1 MSEKKKHILKIPIIV
16 LSVILIAMMSL
27 GIVTHAAEKKTGSNK
42 YNVVFVMDA
51 SGSLNQTDPDEY
63 RFEAMDMFIGLLAN
77 SGNHVGTVAFG
88 EGVVFEHP
96 LEEVKDFAGKK
107 KYTEELR
114 NIELENW
121 TDIGSGLLRATELI
135 RNNGDPDLPSII
147 LLLTDGN
154 TTMETSE
161 KLAES
166 ISKKEDAVENARQD
180 GTQIYTITLNKNKEA
195 NADEMKQIAEA
206 TGGEFREVAAAEDI
220 QSVFELYYQL
230 IYSTTGTEISNEHI
244 PGNGILSKDFSV
256 ANVGVEEVNMIVFGD
271 VSKCTL
277 TKPDGTPM
285 SEQEMKDVTYAGK
298 TFSILKMQDP
308 ASGKWNL
315 KVEAPPD
322 SSIRIFKVYNPN
334 LSVET
339 QIKDK
344 KDTYGAGNEI
354 GINAVISEGG
364 KALASSSDYSEYQ
377 ATLTVRDYQ
386 GKEIYTDT
394 KSEAG
399 DGGFAFSFTPK
410 DLGTYYASV
419 SVKGDELSAESEEIS
434 MDVGNTPP
442 VLNEAELKKHINR
455 WPFLIKTDKTVD
467 LSGIATD
474 AEDKVLTYRVS
485 SSTWPEGDYTL
496 EGDKLT
502 IDKFSVSKGS
512 FTIDAVDSMGAY
524 VTSEV
529 RITSTNVGLWAAILI
544 LAAIIGGA
552 IAAAVI
558 TYKKLRKPFT
568 GEITVEN
575 IETGKSDIV
584 SKNRGRLELSNYR
597 DVGLSGLDGYFQ
609 ATGKKEI
616 YFISKKP
623 VFASNLIYNKT
634 DKKILIKHR
643 DKVKISSNKDF
654 ENGIIVK
661 FESFLNR

>member
-285 SEQEMKDVTYAGK
+285 SE
-298 TFSILKMQDP
+298 
-308 ASGKWNL
+308 
-315 KVEAPPD
+315 
-322 SSIRIFKVYNPN
+322 
-334 LSVET
+334 
-339 QIKDK
+339 
-344 KDTYGAGNEI
+344 
-354 GINAVISEGG
+354 
-364 KALASSSDYSEYQ
+364 
-377 ATLTVRDYQ
+377 
-386 GKEIYTDT
+386 
-394 KSEAG
+394 
-399 DGGFAFSFTPK
+399 
-410 DLGTYYASV
+410 
-419 SVKGDELSAESEEIS
+419 
-434 MDVGNTPP
+434 
-442 VLNEAELKKHINR
+442 H
-455 WPFLIKTDKTVD
+455 
-467 LSGIATD
+467 
-474 AEDKVLTYRVS
+474 
-485 SSTWPEGDYTL
+485 
-496 EGDKLT
+496 
-502 IDKFSVSKGS
+502 
-512 FTIDAVDSMGAY
+512 
-524 VTSEV
+524 
-529 RITSTNVGLWAAILI
+529 
-544 LAAIIGGA
+544 
-552 IAAAVI
+552 
-558 TYKKLRKPFT
+558 
-568 GEITVEN
+568 
-575 IETGKSDIV
+575 
-584 SKNRGRLELSNYR
+584 
-597 DVGLSGLDGYFQ
+597 
-609 ATGKKEI
+609 
-616 YFISKKP
+616 
-623 VFASNLIYNKT
+623 
-634 DKKILIKHR
+634 
-643 DKVKISSNKDF
+643 
-654 ENGIIVK
+654 
-661 FESFLNR
+661 